1 MFSNICWEKS
11 GNPAA
16 TEERSMML
24 AATVDAALLNPSQLL
39 SNIVESNLLRLTAA
53 GKRQRDS

>member
-24 AATVDAALLNPSQLL
+24 AATVDAALVNPSQFL
-39 SNIVESNLLRLTAA
+39 SDIVVSSLLRLTAVD
-53 GKRQRDS
+53 KRQRDS